1 MSDSLGN
8 ISRLDELLAAQAIGD
23 LSIEERAELDRL
35 LAALSEAE
43 ASRSVAEA
51 GAAVGAVAAALHGR
65 NAPAVSPALRSTLL
79 AQGLAVAGRQPAPR
93 APSVLPEPAS
103 SSILRSPWSG
113 WIAAAAAIAIAAFG
127 WLRPVGHPATPHS
140 EPVWAQRERLIQ
152 DNDDTVMIAFNKTE
166 DPVSK
171 GLQEGDVVWNQR
183 LQRGFLRFRGLP
195 KNDPAA
201 TQYQIWIADKT
212 RPSEYAISGGVF
224 NTEADFIRRDTGDIV
239 IPIDAQL
246 IVRDPAAFA
255 VTIENAGGVVVT
267 GHERV
272 IALAKPTKPIGKP

>member
-1 MSDSLGN
+1 MSDQLGN
-8 ISRLDELLAAQAIGD
+8 ISRLDELLAAMAIGD
-23 LSIEERAELDRL
+23 ISIEERAELDAL
-35 LAALSEAE
+35 LARLSTEEAE
-43 ASRSVAEA
+43 RSVAESQ
-51 GAAVGAVAAALHGR
+51 AAVGAVAAAMHDR
-65 NAPAVSPALRSTLL
+65 RSPAVSADLRAKLL
-79 AQGLAVAGRQPAPR
+79 AQGLATAGRGAASPVGRIA
-93 APSVLPEPAS
+93 PAS
-103 SSILRSPWSG
+103 SGSILRSPWSG
-113 WIAAAAAIAIAAFG
+113 WIAAAAAVAIGAFG

-140 EPVWAQRERLIQ
+140 EPVWTQRERLIQ

-272 IALAKPTKPIGKP
+272 IALAKPAKPIGKP

>member
-1 MSDSLGN
+1 MSEPLGN
-8 ISRLDELLAAQAIGD
+8 ISRLDELLAAMAIGD
-23 LSIEERAELDRL
+23 LSIEERAELDGL
-35 LAALSEAE
+35 LEELSAAESTRNLAE
-43 ASRSVAEA
+43 TQ
-51 GAAVGAVAAALHGR
+51 AAVGAVVASLHDRGR
-65 NAPAVSPALRSTLL
+65 QTVSPALRSKLL
-79 AQGLAVAGRQPAPR
+79 AQGMAAVGRDPISPAGRIA
-93 APSVLPEPAS
+93 PAS
-103 SSILRSPWSG
+103 SGSFLRSPWSG
-113 WIAAAAAIAIAAFG
+113 WIAAAAAVAIGAFG

-140 EPVWAQRERLIQ
+140 EPVWTQRERLIA

-171 GLQEGDVVWNQR
+171 GLQQGDVVWNQR
-183 LQRGFLRFRGLP
+183 LQKGYLRFRGLP

-224 NTEADFIRRDTGDIV
+224 NAEATFVERTTGDIV

-246 IVRDPAAFA
+246 VVRDPVAFA